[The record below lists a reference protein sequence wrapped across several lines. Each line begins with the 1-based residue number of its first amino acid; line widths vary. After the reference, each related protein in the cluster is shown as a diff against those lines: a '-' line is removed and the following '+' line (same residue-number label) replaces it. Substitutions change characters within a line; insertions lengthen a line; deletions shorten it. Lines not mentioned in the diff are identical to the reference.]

1 MLTAWTNRNP
11 SWTTRKKLT
20 STTTGMCDDV
30 RWRGSQGP
38 GRLLLPH
45 PSVMKQNGREQRSIP
60 LLLLL
65 LFATFAYRVSLSVW
79 VVCAT
84 TANALLIK
92 RNCVRD
98 SERRCENAT
107 TGQKGLPI
115 LYKCLADD
123 LKKREFPT
131 KPPSIKYKWKMTS
144 SCLNSAAKALAHR
157 QLQPNEYLY
166 LRLDNIP
173 DILYSNLCCPSLLP
187 SSSSWCSSS
196 RFLFSLQTKR
206 LTREKKKF
214 RCHSPTT

>member
-1 MLTAWTNRNP
+1 MTSDGGGVKAQAVCSFLIHP
-11 SWTTRKKLT
+11 SWNK
-20 STTTGMCDDV
+20 TGENNA
-30 RWRGSQGP
+30 QKT
-38 GRLLLPH
+38 GRYPCCCLLHLH
-45 PSVMKQNGREQRSIP
+45 IE
-60 LLLLL
+60 
-65 LFATFAYRVSLSVW
+65 SLSVW